1 MASFR
6 KQACRKEDN
15 HWIAESNLT
24 LLCHAKWIFD
34 KEQSRAYSSTA
45 SHGMAYLFE
54 KHLLNIF
61 IEYPQC
67 TSASVISFPL
77 ILKTYIYGLIYS
89 PAFIKAEARVQRNQG
104 ERAKV
109 TQKICGWQNRSCVF
123 RLPQI
128 PNGDF
133 L

>member
-6 KQACRKEDN
+6 KQACEKEDN

-24 LLCHAKWIFD
+24 VLCHAKWIFD

-45 SHGMAYLFE
+45 RHGMAYLFE

-67 TSASVISFPL
+67 TSASVIPFPL
-77 ILKTYIYGLIYS
+77 ILKTYMCGLIYS
-89 PAFIKAEARVQRNQG
+89 PVFLKAETRVQRNQG

-109 TQKICGWQNRSCVF
+109 TQRVCRWQNHSCV
-123 RLPQI
+123 L
-128 PNGDF
+128 
-133 L
+133 